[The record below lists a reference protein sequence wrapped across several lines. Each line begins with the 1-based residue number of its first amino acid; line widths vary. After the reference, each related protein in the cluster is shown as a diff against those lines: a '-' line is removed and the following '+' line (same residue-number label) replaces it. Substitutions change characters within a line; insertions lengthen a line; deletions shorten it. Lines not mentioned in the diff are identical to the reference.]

1 MFADTEI
8 VFEFINPEKRP
19 EIIAEAR
26 KLLAQVDLEYDKQIQ
41 TLLVGRHNDQLIACA
56 GLDHNVIKCV
66 AMLPAY
72 QGCQLSLKLSER
84 IQKFAANQGYN
95 KLFLYTKPHNEIL
108 FRQCGFY
115 PLVTIP
121 DTLVFMENT
130 PVGIK
135 RYCEQLFKLK
145 QHNEAGAIVMNAN
158 PFTRGH
164 LYLVEQALKQVPW
177 LYIFVVSED
186 ASLFATKVRYDLVR
200 QGVQHL
206 SRVSVIL
213 GSEYLISRATFP
225 TYFLKS
231 AQQIEQAYL
240 AVDLLMFRN
249 YLAPTLN
256 ITQRF
261 VGTEP
266 YSVITSAY
274 NQAMHNWLENPV
286 ASNAPPIAVHELERL
301 VIDGDAVSAS
311 RVRKLLAEK
320 NYAAIENLV
329 PPTTWSYLKNND
341 FSIS

>member
-1 MFADTEI
+1 MLVATDI
-8 VFEFINPEKRP
+8 VFEFVNPKIRP
-19 EIIAEAR
+19 TIIAEVS
-26 KLLAQVDLEYDKQIQ
+26 KLLDQVDLDYDTQIQ
-41 TLLVGRHNDQLIACA
+41 TLLVGWYNDQLIACV

-66 AMLPAY
+66 AMLPTY
-72 QGCQLSLKLSER
+72 QGCQLSLKLCEH

-95 KLFLYTKPHNEIL
+95 KLFLYTKPHNEVL

-115 PLVTIP
+115 PLVTVP
-121 DTLVFMENT
+121 NTLVFMENT

-135 RYCEQLFKLK
+135 RYCQQLSALK
-145 QHNEAGAIVMNAN
+145 QETEAGAIVMNAN

-186 ASLFATKVRYDLVR
+186 ASLFATKVRYNLVC

-249 YLAPTLN
+249 YIAPTLN

-266 YSVITSAY
+266 YSMITSAY
-274 NQAMHNWLENPV
+274 NQAMQQWLVSPT
-286 ASNAPPIAVHELERL
+286 ASNAPSIAMHELERL

-311 RVRKLLAEK
+311 RVRNLLSTK

-329 PPTTWSYLKNND
+329 PPTTWSYLKDNN

>member
-1 MFADTEI
+1 MFAATDI
-8 VFEFINPEKRP
+8 VFEFIDPAKKP
-19 EIIAEAR
+19 AVIAEAS
-26 KLLAQVDLEYDKQIQ
+26 KLLAQVDLEYDSQIQ
-41 TLLVGRHNDQLIACA
+41 TLLVGWHNDQLIACA

-66 AMLPAY
+66 AMLPSY
-72 QGCQLSLKLSER
+72 QGCQLSLKLCEY
-84 IQKFAANQGYN
+84 IQKFAAKQGYN
-95 KLFLYTKPHNEIL
+95 KLFLYTKPHNEAL

-115 PLVTIP
+115 PLVTVP
-121 DTLVFMENT
+121 DTLVIMENT

-135 RYCEQLFKLK
+135 RYCQQLSALK
-145 QHNEAGAIVMNAN
+145 QDCQAGAIVMNAN

-186 ASLFATKVRYDLVR
+186 ASLFPTKVRYDLVC

-225 TYFLKS
+225 TYFLKT

-249 YLAPTLN
+249 YIAPTLN

-266 YSVITSAY
+266 YSVVTSAY
-274 NQAMHNWLENPV
+274 NQAMHKWLDSPT
-286 ASNAPPIAVHELERL
+286 ASTAPPIAVHELERL
-301 VIDGDAVSAS
+301 EIDGDAVSAS

-329 PPTTWSYLKNND
+329 PPSTWSYLKNNY

>member
-1 MFADTEI
+1 MLTATEI
-8 VFEFINPEKRP
+8 VFEFINPAKRP
-19 EIIAEAR
+19 EIITEVR
-26 KLLAQVDLEYDKQIQ
+26 KLLAQVDLEYDSQIQ
-41 TLLVGRHNDQLIACA
+41 TLLVARHNDQLIACA
-56 GLDHNVIKCV
+56 GLDHNVVKCV
-66 AMLPAY
+66 AMLPSY
-72 QGCQLSLKLSER
+72 QGCQLSLKLCEY
-84 IQKFAANQGYN
+84 IQKFAADKGYN

-115 PLVTIP
+115 PLVTVP
-121 DTLVFMENT
+121 ETLVIMENT

-135 RYCEQLFKLK
+135 RYCQQLSALK
-145 QHNEAGAIVMNAN
+145 QDTEAGAIVMNAN

-164 LYLVEQALKQVPW
+164 LYLVEQALKQVSW

-186 ASLFATKVRYDLVR
+186 ASLFATKVRYDLVC

-213 GSEYLISRATFP
+213 GSAYLISRATFP
-225 TYFLKS
+225 TYFLKT

-249 YLAPTLN
+249 YIAPTLN

-266 YSVITSAY
+266 YSVVTCAY
-274 NQAMHNWLENPV
+274 NQAMHKWLTSPT
-286 ASNAPPIAVHELERL
+286 ASTIPPIAVHELERL
-301 VIDGDAVSAS
+301 AIDGDAVSAS
-311 RVRKLLAEK
+311 RVRKLLAQK
-320 NYAAIENLV
+320 DYAAIENLV
-329 PPTTWSYLKNND
+329 PPTTWAFLKNNN

>member
-1 MFADTEI
+1 MLVATDI
-8 VFEFINPEKRP
+8 VFEFVNPKIRP
-19 EIIAEAR
+19 TIIAEVS
-26 KLLAQVDLEYDKQIQ
+26 KLLDQVDLDYDTQIQ
-41 TLLVGRHNDQLIACA
+41 TLLVGWYNDQLIACV

-66 AMLPAY
+66 AMLPTY
-72 QGCQLSLKLSER
+72 QGCQLSLKLCEH

-95 KLFLYTKPHNEIL
+95 KLFLYTKPHNEVL

-115 PLVTIP
+115 PLVTVP
-121 DTLVFMENT
+121 NTLVFMENT

-135 RYCEQLFKLK
+135 RYCQQLSALK
-145 QHNEAGAIVMNAN
+145 QETESGAIVMNAN

-186 ASLFATKVRYDLVR
+186 ASLFATKVRYNLVC

-249 YLAPTLN
+249 YIAPTLN

-266 YSVITSAY
+266 YSMITSAY
-274 NQAMHNWLENPV
+274 NQAMQQWLVSPT
-286 ASNAPPIAVHELERL
+286 ASNAPSIAMHELERL

-311 RVRKLLAEK
+311 RVRNLLSTK

-329 PPTTWSYLKNND
+329 PPTTWSYLKDNN